1 MNNIPISNKI
11 PEVDIAI
18 KAAQEA
24 GNAILEI
31 YQKDYKTFTKT
42 DDSPVTDADLKSNKI
57 INKIPELDIAI
68 KAAQEAS
75 NTILEIYQKGYNTF
89 TKTDDSPVTD
99 ADLKS
104 NKIIKEILSITKHS
118 ILSEEDIDDQN
129 RLSKDT
135 IWIIDPLDGTSD
147 FIDKTGEF
155 TVMIALVQ
163 NKKPILGV
171 ISWPTE
177 KTLFVA
183 QKNCGAFRYSNDK
196 WDKISVTKIDE
207 MSKCRT
213 VGSRHHLSDKEKEFI
228 EKIGIEDFTSI
239 GSSLKVGKISSG
251 QAEAYITTTNKMKEW
266 DTAASYCIILE
277 AGGKMTDMLGNDL
290 KYNNKN
296 VHHQNGILVTN
307 GLIHEKIL
315 QEFKKL
321 E

>member
-11 PEVDIAI
+11 PEL
-18 KAAQEA
+18 
-24 GNAILEI
+24 N
-31 YQKDYKTFTKT
+31 
-42 DDSPVTDADLKSNKI
+42 
-57 INKIPELDIAI
+57 IAI

-75 NTILEIYQKGYNTF
+75 NAILEIYQKGYNTF

-163 NKKPILGV
+163 NKKPIIGV

-207 MSKCRT
+207 ISKCRT

-228 EKIGIEDFTSI
+228 KKIGIEDFTSI